1 MAYDPYY
8 QQYQSLRSQEA
19 LTGRVQPTSPEALAS
34 ILRGNISEDQN
45 QQMKQEQISGTLQNQ
60 RDSLKLQ
67 KDKMTQQTMASGIGG
82 AASLAL
88 GAPAALKTLGV
99 IGGEKLAP
107 EASAYAASGVGAT
120 PEIGAPALMGGT
132 GGIDGGLLS
141 GTMTGAAVEGTLAP
155 AEAAT
160 AAGAIGGLA
169 GTAAGETALATG
181 ATAAAIGAETAA
193 ATAAASA
200 GELTLDVAAGL
211 GIAELLPT
219 IVGVLAWV
227 LCSELVRQGK
237 LAQEIVD
244 HEWEHIRKILTVRE
258 YLGYRVIADPLVCL
272 MQRSPLFSRLIAPWI
287 RVFAYEMASRV
298 NPEIKGNKFGAFLLW
313 VGLPMC
319 RMAYDLK
326 FGGETCQVY

>member
-60 RDSLKLQ
+60 RDALKLQ

-99 IGGEKLAP
+99 IGGKAAEIAP
-107 EASAYAASGVGAT
+107 EAAAYNAALPMGGVPEGAGVAASAT
-120 PEIGAPALMGGT
+120 ASDT
-132 GGIDGGLLS
+132 LLS
-141 GTMTGAAVEGTLAP
+141 GTATGAAIDGTLTP
-155 AEAAT
+155 V
-160 AAGAIGGLA
+160 AGLT
-169 GTAAGETALATG
+169 GTETAVASLATTT
-181 ATAAAIGAETAA
+181 TASAISAETAA
-193 ATAAASA
+193 VTAAATV
-200 GELTLDVAAGL
+200 GEITADTAAATGTTY
-211 GIAELLPT
+211 LLPL
-219 IVGVLAWV
+219 ILGVLAWV

-237 LAQEIVD
+237 LAQSIVD
-244 HEWEHIRKILTVRE
+244 QEWEHIRKILTVRE

-272 MQRSPLFSRLIAPWI
+272 MQRSSLFSYLIAPWI
-287 RVFAYEMASRV
+287 RAFAYEMASRV
-298 NPEIKGNKFGAFLLW
+298 NHRIKGNKFGAFLLW
-313 VGLPMC
+313 VGLPLC
-319 RMAYDLK
+319 RMAYDWK
-326 FGGETCQVY
+326 FGGDTCQVY